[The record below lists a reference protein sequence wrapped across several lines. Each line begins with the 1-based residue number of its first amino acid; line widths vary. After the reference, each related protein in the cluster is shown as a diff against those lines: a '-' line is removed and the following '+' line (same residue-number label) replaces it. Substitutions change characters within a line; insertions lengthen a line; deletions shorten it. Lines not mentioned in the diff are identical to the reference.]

1 MPACSSSLQRRLKF
15 TRSKFVHQIAHAHSQ
30 GLGDTQKRMKTDP
43 LLTAFNLADVNGMQI
58 GLFCEP
64 FLAHACL
71 IAVVSDRLAK
81 DFEMLFGPR
90 HG

>member
-1 MPACSSSLQRRLKF
+1 MFPSLQRRLKF

-71 IAVVSDRLAK
+71 IAAVSDRLAK